1 MAIQSNNNGNNNGAQ
16 SKNSA
21 PQMKWWGWGDE
32 DKRFNIDDK
41 PTLWPFLCK
50 KLGVEGELVE
60 TPPVSINDIEMPR
73 QNLNEAFFTAIKD
86 KLRPEQ
92 IHTDKKDRLVHAY
105 GKSFRDLWRIRRG
118 IVDFAPDCIIYPESE
133 EEVVTLL
140 TAATEHQVIIIPF
153 GGGSNIAGCL
163 EVRDVNGRMVVSLDM
178 KRMNQVLELDEE
190 SCTARIQA
198 GVLGPD
204 MEAQLQERGHTLGHF
219 PDSFEFS
226 TLGGWVATRSAGM
239 QSDKYGKIEDMVVSL
254 RMVTPSGTI
263 VTRSVPKASNG
274 ININQL
280 CIGSEGILG
289 VITEATMQVHP
300 LPEYW
305 GVFGYL
311 FPDFELGIKAIHE
324 CIKKECRP
332 VFVRLN
338 DAGKT
343 QLSFAFKSH
352 STPFKEWVASGMKA
366 YLKKFKGFDM
376 DKVCLMLTA
385 FEGDYD
391 LYQEQRRK
399 VDAVYKKYQ
408 GFYLGRG
415 PGRAFERGK
424 YDFPY
429 IRDLVM
435 DYNIMADVS
444 ETSTVW
450 SNLHN
455 LYKKTMDHLDKAIS
469 DTGVVPFLGCHI
481 SHSYFTGTSLYFSFG
496 CQQVPGKELQQYL
509 YIKKAAE
516 DSFINNGGTLSH
528 HHAVGFEHLPWV
540 EQDISPTGVKAVES
554 LKKGLDPMGIMNP
567 GKILPNGITLEEWG
581 LSDADIRELENRQSK
596 TPTQA
601 S

>member
-1 MAIQSNNNGNNNGAQ
+1 MVTDNENENIHNNHV
-16 SKNSA
+16 

-32 DKRFNIDDK
+32 DKVFNLDEK
-41 PTLWPFLCK
+41 PKLWSFLCEK
-50 KLGVEGELVE
+50 AGIVGELPYC
-60 TPPVSINDIEMPR
+60 PPISINSIELPK
-73 QNLNEAFFTAIKD
+73 QNLNENFFSAIKD
-86 KLRPEQ
+86 AIRPDQ
-92 IHTDKKDRLVHAY
+92 IHTDKKDRLIHAY

-118 IVDFAPDCIIYPESE
+118 LVEASPDCVIYPETE
-133 EEVVTLL
+133 DDVVRIVQ
-140 TAATEHQVIIIPF
+140 AASANDVIVIPF

-163 EVRDVNGRMVVSLDM
+163 EVRHANGRMVLSLDM
-178 KRMNQVLELDEE
+178 KRMNKVLDLDPE
-190 SCTARIQA
+190 SYTARIQA

-204 MEAQLQERGHTLGHF
+204 MEVQLQKMNYTLGHF
-219 PDSFEFS
+219 PDSFEYS
-226 TLGGWVATRSAGM
+226 TLGGWIATRSAGM

-263 VTRSVPKASNG
+263 VTRSVPKSSNG

-305 GVFGYL
+305 GVYGYL
-311 FPDFELGIKAIHE
+311 FPDFESGIKAIQA

-343 QLSFAFKSH
+343 QLSFAFKTQ
-352 STPFKEWVASGMKA
+352 STPFKEWLSAGIKT
-366 YLKKFKGFDM
+366 YLKKFKKYDM
-376 DKVCLMLTA
+376 NQVCLMLTA

-391 LYQEQRRK
+391 LFHEQRGK
-399 VDAVYKKYQ
+399 VDAVYKKFDA
-408 GFYLGRG
+408 FYLGRG

-429 IRDLVM
+429 LRDLIM
-435 DYNIMADVS
+435 DHDIMADVS

-450 SNLHN
+450 SNLLH
-455 LYKKTMDHLDKAIS
+455 LYNSTMTALENATLATGKK
-469 DTGVVPFLGCHI
+469 PFLGCHI
-481 SHSYFTGTSLYFSFG
+481 SHSYHTGTSLYFTFG
-496 CQQVPGKELQQYL
+496 CQQIPGKELEQYL

-516 DSFINNGGTLSH
+516 DAFLNNGGTLSH

-540 EQDISPTGVKAVES
+540 ERDISSTGIKAVES
-554 LKKGLDPMGIMNP
+554 LKKGLDPNSIMNP
-567 GKILPNGITLEEWG
+567 GKILPNGLTLMDWG
-581 LSDADIRELENRQSK
+581 LSDAKISEFDNAGSHLAQ
-596 TPTQA
+596 
-601 S
+601 